1 MSYLEVWV
9 YQEADS
15 TGDVP
20 NIYVHHDLLLPAFP
34 LSLAWVGC
42 EELGVAPG
50 RNFAAVGT
58 SEPGIEIWDL
68 DVADAVEPVLTLGG
82 VVKGAEPASNGTPAE
97 ETPVE
102 GKKTKKKRKKAQA
115 AAELAEATSSSASQ
129 VPVLLVHSH
138 STRVSSSCSP
148 VCC

>member
-42 EELGVAPG
+42 EGLGGAPG

-58 SEPGIEIWDL
+58 SDPGIEIWDL

-82 VVKGAEPASNGTPAE
+82 FVKGQSEPASNEAAPEDA
-97 ETPVE
+97 PVD
-102 GKKTKKKRKKAQA
+102 GKKAKKKKKKQLQA
-115 AAELAEATSSSASQ
+115 DADLAASTSSEPQ
-129 VPVLLVHSH
+129 VYILILCFHDLM
-138 STRVSSSCSP
+138 
-148 VCC
+148 

>member
-42 EELGVAPG
+42 QGLGGAPG
-50 RNFAAVGT
+50 QNFAAVGT

-68 DVADAVEPVLTLGG
+68 DVADAVEPVITLGG
-82 VVKGAEPASNGTPAE
+82 VVKVAEPAADGIVSEEAPAE
-97 ETPVE
+97 EA
-102 GKKTKKKRKKAQA
+102 KKKKKKRSKKKQA
-115 AAELAEATSSSASQ
+115 AAELAQASVSSESQ
-129 VPVLLVHSH
+129 VHYFFISLASL
-138 STRVSSSCSP
+138 CSP
-148 VCC
+148 VRHAYV